1 MTMSLRHLFPM
12 SLATIA
18 MFILSCATTTHTDAP
33 TGQYVAGTGP
43 IDKLQLPAPFAT
55 PSARNTCKVIGW
67 PKGRMPKAA
76 PGFEVSLFADNLDNP
91 RSTYGLPNGD
101 TRHVG
106 ATRQGHYRCDGPGE

>member
-1 MTMSLRHLFPM
+1 MTMSLRHLFRM

-55 PSARNTCKVIGW
+55 PSARNTSKVIGW
-67 PKGRMPKAA
+67 PKGRMPKAG
-76 PGFEVSLFADNLDNP
+76 PGFEVSLFADNLDNLG
-91 RSTYGLPNGD
+91 STNFRPKGVIRVVEGSP
-101 TRHVG
+101 H
-106 ATRQGHYRCDGPGE
+106 CP